1 LKLNIYILLQR
12 LICSK
17 IDIKSILMTIIKIDF

>member
-1 LKLNIYILLQR
+1 LNIYILLQR

-17 IDIKSILMTIIKIDF
+17 IDIKSILMAIIKIDF